1 MENDILNTALTAMK
15 GTLLVIVSISA
26 AIIMICFCKIKKNVK
41 IKKVS
46 YINCVPRNFMSIQIQ
61 KVGLTQDQETMM
73 VFGFFVLALFYF
85 LPNFV
90 LLSYQ

>member
-1 MENDILNTALTAMK
+1 
-15 GTLLVIVSISA
+15 
-26 AIIMICFCKIKKNVK
+26 MICFCKIKKNVK
-41 IKKVS
+41 IKK
-46 YINCVPRNFMSIQIQ
+46 IQ